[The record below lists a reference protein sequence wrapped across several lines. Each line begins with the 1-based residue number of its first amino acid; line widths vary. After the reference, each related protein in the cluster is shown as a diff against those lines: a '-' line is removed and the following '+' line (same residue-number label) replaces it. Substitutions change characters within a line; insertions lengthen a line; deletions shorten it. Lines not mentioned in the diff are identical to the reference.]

1 MTRLQTPQQQKTRSI
16 LRVAGPILLILGIIC
31 MIVGAV
37 DFFSAFGSFDS
48 PKLFWCFFVG
58 MPLLFL
64 GSVLSMFGF
73 MGAVTRYV
81 AGEQVPVATDALTD
95 LAEGTQGA
103 IKTVSRA
110 VAEGIREGSRSED
123 RKE

>member
-1 MTRLQTPQQQKTRSI
+1 MSRLQTPQQQKARSVFRI
-16 LRVAGPILLILGIIC
+16 VGPILLTIGIIF

-37 DFFSAFGSFDS
+37 DFFSAFGSFEG

-64 GSVLSMFGF
+64 GGVLSMFGF
-73 MGAVTRYV
+73 MGAVARYV
-81 AGEQVPVATDALTD
+81 AGEHVPVATDAMSD

-103 IKTVSRA
+103 IKTVARS
-110 VAEGIREGSRSED
+110 VAEGLREGSGQAD
-123 RKE
+123 RKG